1 MIKKYENEAEKRWIS
16 ARNCLD
22 KGNLKQFLRKNNH
35 FYEYV
40 SLYQKDINFES
51 LSASLEAQSISFKG
65 KCLLQEL
72 FEHCLFYMNQQK
84 IGREQLTVEGQGVER
99 IYTQIHYF
107 LRIRRTGFQEPKKNC
122 TDAKIYRAIMTHIK
136 NFALQDVR
144 LAVDD
149 KLAQL
154 KHLDKSL
161 NDADLTRSIHNIL
174 ELKEFENTQ
183 WLKRIY
189 KKRPDFFHACPVK
202 AQGAGI
208 SNIYQGLQGDVLK
221 MCILEDCI
229 AEFKQTTTSEA
240 LTRCY
245 ESFKETTEYKIL
257 SQGQGLTTC
266 LLQHTF
272 FGKKTTS
279 IKALEQTVASL
290 TSQKRPIL
298 EIIRRE

>member
-1 MIKKYENEAEKRWIS
+1 MTEKYENEAEKRWIS
-16 ARNCLD
+16 ARNCLN

-35 FYEYV
+35 FCEYV
-40 SLYQKDINFES
+40 SLYRKDINFES
-51 LSASLEAQSISFKG
+51 LSASLKSKSIAPKG
-65 KCLLQEL
+65 QRLLQDL
-72 FEHCLFYMNQQK
+72 LEHCLFYLNQQK
-84 IGREQLTVEGQGVER
+84 INSKQLTVEGQDVES
-99 IYTQIHYF
+99 IYKQIDYF
-107 LRIRRTGFQEPKKNC
+107 QQKTFSAANKNC
-122 TDAKIYRAIMTHIK
+122 TDVKIYRAIMTHIK

-208 SNIYQGLQGDVLK
+208 SKIYQGLQGDVLK

-240 LTRCY
+240 LTQCY
-245 ESFKETTEYKIL
+245 EAFKKTTRYKIL

-279 IKALEQTVASL
+279 IKALEQAVASL
-290 TSQKRPIL
+290 TSQKRPII